1 MYNNFEI
8 YYFSYQYLSIYTVK
22 IFQSIKD
29 SFIYYYS
36 LIFIIA
42 CLFFRKSLF
51 RIIRGNGDLML
62 EQYLPFV
69 GLIIFGNIENLVLS
83 SQGVVA
89 GVNPLKLGIA
99 SIICVSLWL
108 IIGTFGTQLLIDY
121 VDFID
126 FIGGLAIFVLGLQAM
141 IQSVRGE

>member
-1 MYNNFEI
+1 VI
-8 YYFSYQYLSIYTVK
+8 
-22 IFQSIKD
+22 
-29 SFIYYYS
+29 
-36 LIFIIA
+36 
-42 CLFFRKSLF
+42 
-51 RIIRGNGDLML
+51 LML

-89 GVNPLKLGIA
+89 GVNPVKLGIA

-108 IIGTFGTQLLIDY
+108 IIGTFGTQMLIQY

-126 FIGGLAIFVLGLQAM
+126 FIGGLAIFILGLQAM
-141 IQSVRGE
+141 IQSIRGV

>member
-1 MYNNFEI
+1 
-8 YYFSYQYLSIYTVK
+8 
-22 IFQSIKD
+22 
-29 SFIYYYS
+29 
-36 LIFIIA
+36 
-42 CLFFRKSLF
+42 
-51 RIIRGNGDLML
+51 ML
-62 EQYLPFV
+62 GQYLPFV

-89 GVNPLKLGIA
+89 GVNPIKLAIA

-126 FIGGLAIFVLGLQAM
+126 FIGGVAILILGAQAM
-141 IQSVRGE
+141 YTSIRGQ

>member
-1 MYNNFEI
+1 
-8 YYFSYQYLSIYTVK
+8 
-22 IFQSIKD
+22 
-29 SFIYYYS
+29 
-36 LIFIIA
+36 
-42 CLFFRKSLF
+42 
-51 RIIRGNGDLML
+51 ML

-99 SIICVSLWL
+99 SIICVSIWL
-108 IIGTFGTQLLIDY
+108 IVGTFATQVLINY

-126 FIGGLAIFVLGLQAM
+126 FIGGLAIFILGLQAM
-141 IQSVRGE
+141 VQSARGE

>member
-1 MYNNFEI
+1 
-8 YYFSYQYLSIYTVK
+8 
-22 IFQSIKD
+22 
-29 SFIYYYS
+29 
-36 LIFIIA
+36 
-42 CLFFRKSLF
+42 
-51 RIIRGNGDLML
+51 ML

-89 GVNPLKLGIA
+89 GVNPVKLGIA

-126 FIGGLAIFVLGLQAM
+126 FIGGFAIFVLGLQAM